1 MIYFVY
7 GTLKKNHR
15 LNWILEESEFI
26 GECETLHSNFDIKDF
41 SHGCFPIVYRREPG
55 YKIKGEAY
63 KLRGDVERSVHLLEI
78 GAGYKPAEIKI
89 NKEVSE
95 KCIMFVYPE
104 DPTIAISDS
113 FISTRDNTKEWLNP

>member
-41 SHGCFPIVYRREPG
+41 PEAILPNTQTLIINPFNNFYIHDDKFLFSFP
-55 YKIKGEAY
+55 
-63 KLRGDVERSVHLLEI
+63 S
-78 GAGYKPAEIKI
+78 
-89 NKEVSE
+89 
-95 KCIMFVYPE
+95 
-104 DPTIAISDS
+104 
-113 FISTRDNTKEWLNP
+113 